1 MGRHRLRHP
10 ALRLPPHLPDGDLQ
24 GPRESETGGIPQHRP
39 HWPPPGH
46 LLLCL
51 NMRSAPPPRRHL
63 PPPLGPP
70 MQDGKP
76 LLRGATPSVSRHR
89 VELPRPS
96 ADGCRRH
103 PVPPGSTFSPRD
115 GGTASGTVVTARG
128 ASAGPQRRMPQRS
141 PTWPAR
147 RGRGFTHV
155 RMGFVLDEDPNAA
168 RRVVA
173 VPDRAASV
181 NRMRVV
187 GVAAAGIPDKEV
199 DVRHLLHVT
208 RLAATHFNKTKPF
221 CQQERIVLGHAIAY
235 LELHEPRLAVCVR
248 SWGACA
254 LLSRVSN
261 KRSEHRAR
269 MEAKREAAAAAATN
283 TAQSSASQQVGP
295 WTLSP
300 PPPPPPLQ
308 QRPADPPAGPGGAHA
323 TGPLSAADFFACH
336 P

>member
-1 MGRHRLRHP
+1 MLF
-10 ALRLPPHLPDGDLQ
+10 
-24 GPRESETGGIPQHRP
+24 
-39 HWPPPGH
+39 
-46 LLLCL
+46 
-51 NMRSAPPPRRHL
+51 RS
-63 PPPLGPP
+63 
-70 MQDGKP
+70 
-76 LLRGATPSVSRHR
+76 
-89 VELPRPS
+89 
-96 ADGCRRH
+96 
-103 PVPPGSTFSPRD
+103 
-115 GGTASGTVVTARG
+115 
-128 ASAGPQRRMPQRS
+128 
-141 PTWPAR
+141 
-147 RGRGFTHV
+147 
-155 RMGFVLDEDPNAA
+155 GFVLDDVPNAA

-173 VPDRAASV
+173 VPDGASSV
-181 NRMRVV
+181 NRMRLV
-187 GVAAAGIPDKEV
+187 GVAAVGIPDNEV
-199 DVRHLLHVT
+199 EVRRLRQVT
-208 RLAATHFNKTKPF
+208 HLAATHFNKTKPF
-221 CQQERIVLGHAIAY
+221 CQLERLVLGHAIAY

-254 LLSRVSN
+254 LLSRLSN